1 MSRASTIDR
10 LPDALREA
18 VDRAIRERRSTVDE
32 LVAMVNSAGH
42 QVSRSA
48 MGRHRKVSAERLAKY
63 RETQEIA
70 REWLAQMRENPDGD
84 VGQLLG
90 EMLKMLA
97 FRTQMEMQED
107 GATPDPQALQRLAKA
122 LRDLGSTDQIKAKL
136 RRDAEAAARVAAA
149 NSAESVARDAGL
161 SEAAIAKIR
170 REVLGIGQP
179 GKEAA

>member
-1 MSRASTIDR
+1 MSRASSIDR

-18 VDRAIRERRSTVDE
+18 VDRAIREGRSTVDE

-48 MGRHRKVSAERLAKY
+48 MGRHRKVSAERLARY

-70 REWLAQMRENPDGD
+70 RDWMAQMKADPEGD
-84 VGQLLG
+84 VGQLLA
-90 EMLKMLA
+90 EMLKILA

-107 GATPDPQALQRLAKA
+107 GEAPDPKQLAMLARALK
-122 LRDLGSTDQIKAKL
+122 DLGGTDQIKARL

-179 GKEAA
+179 GWEAA